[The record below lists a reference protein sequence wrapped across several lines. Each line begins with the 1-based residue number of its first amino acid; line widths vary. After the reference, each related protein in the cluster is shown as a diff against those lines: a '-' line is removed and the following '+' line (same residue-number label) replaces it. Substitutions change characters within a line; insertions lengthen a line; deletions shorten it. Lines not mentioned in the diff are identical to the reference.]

1 MSEWPLLGQLQL
13 EALAHFDRQ
22 FHRLT
27 CIQRDIERLRALRL
41 EGYDARNAEVWHV
54 LKLLDASVKA
64 LADEATRAPATFV
77 EMQACVT
84 ALMTGAA
91 NLEGHAHDQSPGP
104 AGLVYNQ
111 PS

>member
-13 EALAHFDRQ
+13 EALAQFDRQ

-27 CIQRDIERLRALRL
+27 CIQRDIERLRALHL
-41 EGYDARNAEVWHV
+41 EGYDARTAEVWQV

-84 ALMTGAA
+84 ALMTGPARVDV
-91 NLEGHAHDQSPGP
+91 HPGE
-104 AGLVYNQ
+104 Q
-111 PS
+111 PLARSSRP

>member
-13 EALAHFDRQ
+13 EALAQFDRQ

-27 CIQRDIERLRALRL
+27 CIQRDIERLRALHL
-41 EGYDARNAEVWHV
+41 EGYDVRNAEVWQV
-54 LKLLDASVKA
+54 LKLLEASVKA

-84 ALMTGAA
+84 ALMIGPPRV
-91 NLEGHAHDQSPGP
+91 EGGDKSPRP
-104 AGLVYNQ
+104 AGLVYDQ
-111 PS
+111 PA